1 MARNWSPEAR
11 AAHAERMRGLNADP
25 AFAAARA
32 EATRTPEARAR
43 RSACMRQSWETGA
56 LARPEV
62 PAGYEDAYA
71 AARRKLGAADALA
84 LVQNEAQRARRP

>member
-11 AAHAERMRGLNADP
+11 AAHAARMRALNADP

-32 EATRTPEARAR
+32 EAARTPEARAR
-43 RSACMRQSWETGA
+43 RAASMRRSWETGA
-56 LARPEV
+56 LARPDV

-71 AARRKLGAADALA
+71 KARRKLGAAEALEI
-84 LVQNEAQRARRP
+84 VQGEARRGRR